1 MFRHRAADLQPKMR
15 ADSMEPHEPAIA
27 TAIVRPPGTTFA
39 QGITRA
45 GLGPPDLERALAQ
58 HAAYAEALEAAGV
71 RLVRLPADPAHP
83 DSTFVEDTAVILG
96 REAILTRPGAET
108 RRGEV
113 DLMRAALLPLVS
125 SLEAI
130 EPPGTLDGGDV
141 LETDRGFLIG
151 ISERTN
157 EAGAR
162 RLADW
167 LAARGRAAHLVEIGG
182 MPGLLHLKTGIS
194 CVAQGLTAAVLALEP
209 AARAIGLDVIPVD
222 PEEAYAANAIRVNG
236 RVLMPSGAP
245 RLSRSL
251 RERGCA
257 VVALEMSEFEKMD
270 GGLSCLSLRLP
281 AGGG

>member
-15 ADSMEPHEPAIA
+15 ADSMEPLEPTIA
-27 TAIVRPPGTTFA
+27 TAIVRPPGPTFA

-45 GLGPPDLERALAQ
+45 GLGPPDLELALAQ
-58 HAAYAEALEAAGV
+58 HAAYAVALEAAGV
-71 RLVRLPADPAHP
+71 CLVRLPADPAHP

-96 REAILTRPGAET
+96 REAILTRPGAES

-113 DLMRAALLPLVS
+113 DSIRAALLPLVA

-162 RLADW
+162 RLVKW
-167 LAARGRAAHLVEIGG
+167 LAARGRHAHLVAIGG

-194 CVAQGLTAAVLALEP
+194 CVAGGLAAAVPALAP
-209 AARAIGLDVIPVD
+209 AARALGLEVIPVE
-222 PEEAYAANAIRVNG
+222 PEESYAANAIRANG
-236 RVLMPSGAP
+236 RVLLPSGAP
-245 RLSRSL
+245 VLSRRL
-251 RERGCA
+251 RARGCA
-257 VVALEMSEFEKMD
+257 VVPLEMSEFEKMD

>member
-1 MFRHRAADLQPKMR
+1 
-15 ADSMEPHEPAIA
+15 MEPPEPVIA
-27 TAIVRPPGTTFA
+27 AAVVRPPGPTFA

-58 HAAYAEALEAAGV
+58 HAAYAAALEAAGV
-71 RLVRLPADPAHP
+71 RLVRLPPDPAHP

-96 REAILTRPGAET
+96 REAILTLPGAES

-113 DLMRAALLPLVS
+113 DPMRAALLPLVA

-151 ISERTN
+151 LSERTN

-162 RLADW
+162 RLAAW
-167 LAARGRAAHLVEIGG
+167 LAARGRAAHLVAVGG
-182 MPGLLHLKTGIS
+182 LPGILHLKTGIS
-194 CVAQGLTAAVLALEP
+194 WIDGGTVAAVGPLAA
-209 AARAIGLDVIPVD
+209 AARALGLDVIPVE

-236 RVLMPSGAP
+236 RVLIPSGAP
-245 RLSRSL
+245 RLERRL

-257 VVALEMSEFEKMD
+257 VVTLDMSEFEKMD

-281 AGGG
+281 AGG